1 MRHARVAALT
11 AAILSYALVAS
22 ADTITVTTAS
32 DSGAGSLRAAIT
44 SANAAPGDHFIH
56 FAIGTGHVVLSPATP
71 YPTTAGK
78 IIFSGESQPG
88 FQGIPGALGSP
99 VIEIDASNLSAPAFH
114 LTGGSV
120 LSTIAI
126 NGDHAAAIELGDGAS
141 IQACYIGTDASG
153 NYSIANGTGVLIT
166 GAGALVI
173 GSLISGNTTA
183 IEVTASGVGSSIYN
197 NKIGLSPSGT
207 TAVPNGTGV
216 IVNGNG
222 SSAAL
227 TIGINGLP
235 NIIAGNTGAA
245 IRIQSFNSVTITGN
259 YIGVADYTGRA
270 MGNGG
275 NGIELA
281 GSNNSSITENLIENN
296 GGTAIWV
303 GGGSGAQSGNLI
315 SKNSIARNAFGID
328 LGDTRDGHTANDAL
342 DGDSGPNGLQNHP
355 VILSAV
361 DNLVMNG
368 TPTSTITGTL
378 ASKANSG
385 YAIELYLNTNCTGDY
400 TAAETYLTTL
410 NVTTDSSGNASFSTT
425 LNNLYTGAGSI
436 SATATDAQNNTSE
449 VSNCAVIQSHGKL
462 RFAEWNYDVLETAGH
477 LTVTVVRAEGSI
489 GTVSVNYATTPAVPT
504 PGEDIATPGADYTA
518 TSGTLTFAEGEVS
531 KTITIPILDDNLYEL
546 TEMFN
551 VTLSNPTG
559 GAILDFKFVTQVGI
573 MDNEPQSKITISDTS
588 VIEGNSGTTYAR
600 FPITITP
607 AAGFPITVNLK
618 TGCCESATE
627 NEDYQMITGSVTFAP
642 GESMKTFDVPVFGD
656 TKYERDEV
664 FGASIVSFS
673 PENTI
678 SNTNFGAHA
687 TIVNDDVGKV
697 SCTPS
702 VSALEGPSGTSKS
715 VEITCTADSPFAGG
729 VYYKTAD
736 GTAHAA
742 EQDYMF
748 GSGSIVF
755 NPGFPTA
762 KFSVLILG
770 DDTVEP
776 DEQFTINLQAD
787 PAEGWNFVVE
797 PAAITVTILNDDTP
811 GVVTCIDAMAAEGNS
826 GFSNV
831 QITCVSPTPISGTI
845 DYATRNGTAL
855 APSDYVATTGT
866 LTFDNEKLKTF
877 TVSIAGDTA
886 IEPDETFTIDLT
898 PHPNALNPFTPGRNS
913 VVVTILNDDQP
924 PQSPQ
929 VLLAPG
935 RLFMTLGD
943 NVPVRAS
950 IEPPSST
957 ETTLTV
963 TVQDPSVIDAPTTV
977 VLAPGQPAFFPVTA
991 KKHGSTAIIVTAGT
1005 GITGTFLLADVAEG
1019 KPTLTSLEPA
1029 AGPAT
1034 GGVTVSLKGTNLTSG
1049 CLVSVGG
1056 MPATSPVFSS
1066 ATAAT
1071 FIAPAHTTGTVDVTL
1086 TCGSSTATLSNAF
1099 TYAAVRGRAA
1109 RH

>member
-1 MRHARVAALT
+1 MRNPRLAAVAVAIMSF
-11 AAILSYALVAS
+11 AAIGS
-22 ADTITVTTAS
+22 ADTFTVTTVN

-44 SANAAPGDHFIH
+44 SANATPGNDEIR

-78 IIFSGESQPG
+78 ILFTGESQPG

-99 VIEIDASNLSAPAFH
+99 AIEIDASNLSAPAFH

-120 LSTIAI
+120 LSTMAI
-126 NGDHAAAIELGDGAS
+126 NGDHAAAVEMGDGTY
-141 IQACYIGTDASG
+141 IFACYIGTDAGG
-153 NYSIANGTGVLIT
+153 NTAIANGTGVLIT
-166 GAGALVI
+166 GAGAFVI
-173 GSLISGNTTA
+173 GNLISGNTTG

-197 NKIGLSPSGT
+197 NKIGLSPAGT
-207 TAVPNGTGV
+207 TAVPNGAGIV
-216 IVNGNG
+216 VNGNG
-222 SSAAL
+222 SSAGL
-227 TIGINGLP
+227 TLGVSGLP

-245 IRIQSFNSVTITGN
+245 IRIQSFNSVSIVGN

-270 MGNGG
+270 MGNSG

-281 GSNNSSITENLIENN
+281 GSSNSPITDNLIENN
-296 GGTAIWV
+296 GGTAIWI

-355 VILSAV
+355 VILSAL

-368 TPTSTITGTL
+368 TPKATITGTL
-378 ASKANSG
+378 ASKANSS
-385 YAIELYLNTNCTGDY
+385 YTIELYLNKNCTGDY
-400 TAAETYLTTL
+400 TAAETYLITL
-410 NVTTDSSGNASFSTT
+410 PVTTDSSGNATFSTT

-436 SATATDAQNNTSE
+436 SATATDSQNNTSE
-449 VSNCAVIQSHGKL
+449 VSNCAVIQSAGKL

-477 LTVTVVRAEGSI
+477 LTVTVVRAEGSL
-489 GTVSVNYATTPAVPT
+489 GTVSVNYATTTADPT
-504 PGEDIATPGADYTA
+504 PGQSSATAGADYTA

-531 KTITIPILDDNLYEL
+531 KTISIPILDDNLYEL
-546 TEMFN
+546 TEVFN

-559 GAILDFKFVTQVGI
+559 GAILDFKFVTKVGI
-573 MDNEPQSKITISDTS
+573 MDNEPQSKILIADTS
-588 VIEGNSGTTYAR
+588 VTEGNSGTTYAR

-607 AAGFPITVNLK
+607 AAGFPITVNLR

-627 NEDYQMITGSVTFAP
+627 NEDYQMITGSITFAP
-642 GESMKTFDVPVFGD
+642 GESTKTFDVPVFGD

-664 FGASIVSFS
+664 FGASILSFS

-678 SNTNFGAHA
+678 SITNYGAHA

-697 SCTPS
+697 TCTPFA
-702 VSALEGPSGTSKS
+702 SALEGPANTLKS
-715 VEITCTADSPFAGG
+715 VEITCTADSPFSGG
-729 VYYKTAD
+729 VYYKTVD

-742 EQDYMF
+742 EPDFMY
-748 GSGSIVF
+748 GSGSVVF

-762 KFSVLILG
+762 KFSVQVVG
-770 DDTVEP
+770 DDTIEP
-776 DEQFTINLQAD
+776 DEQFTISLQAD

-797 PAAITVTILNDDTP
+797 PASITVTIINDDTP
-811 GVVTCIDAMAAEGNS
+811 GIVTCVDAIAAEGN
-826 GFSNV
+826 GLGNV
-831 QITCVSPTPISGTI
+831 QITCVSPTPVSGTI
-845 DYATRNGTAL
+845 DYATRNGTAV
-855 APSDYVATTGT
+855 APADYVATTGT
-866 LTFDNEKLKTF
+866 LTFDNERTKTL
-877 TVSIAGDTA
+877 TVAIAGDRE

-898 PHPNALNPFTPGRNS
+898 PHPSALNPFTLGRNS

-924 PQSPQ
+924 PPPPQ
-929 VLLAPG
+929 VVLDPG
-935 RLFMTLGD
+935 HLFMTLGD
-943 NVPVRAS
+943 IVPVRAS
-950 IEPPSST
+950 IEPPLST

-963 TVQDPSVIDAPTTV
+963 TVQDPSVVDAPTAV
-977 VLAPGQPAFFPVTA
+977 VVAPNQPAFFPVTA
-991 KKHGSTAIIVTAGT
+991 KKRGSTAIIVTAGAGTT
-1005 GITGTFLLADVAEG
+1005 GALLLADVAEG

-1029 AGPAT
+1029 MGPAT

-1056 MPATSPVFSS
+1056 MPAASPVFSS

-1071 FIAPAHTTGTVDVTL
+1071 FIAPAHTAGTVDITL

-1099 TYAAVRGRAA
+1099 TYAAVRSRAS